1 MTVVGSGVR
10 EQDDRRSL
18 VARSLQWPGCTGL
31 WEPPPPAMTFTPCA
45 VPFHSA
51 LGVRGRGLMG
61 PTKYSRS
68 DLSLF

>member
-31 WEPPPPAMTFTPCA
+31 WEPPPPRHDIYPMCCPFSQCA
-45 VPFHSA
+45 GSEGA
-51 LGVRGRGLMG
+51 GVDG
-61 PTKYSRS
+61 TDKVQQK
-68 DLSLF
+68 